1 MPELHESVAPRS
13 AASHQALPASCEAIV
28 RTLAATSAR
37 AQVIRR
43 VASLVPIRQIAT
55 CKHARRRFVRRI
67 VDKLRVVL
75 SRHRSK
81 EQIVDLCPMSC
92 PCHNCRTRSMLPA
105 RFLRLGPHVFHGCAQ
120 AECVAEIGPF
130 RRRGAQDRTMHGDVW
145 SMAPG
150 FPGGSVQQTL
160 CRSKREFPRTLYE
173 TASRRPQRRSE
184 RHLQPG
190 CNTRSEAEGSG
201 GGFIVYR
208 HRCIFVVCVFLEKSA
223 YVVHPRITNSQL
235 FTHSSYTH
243 LGS

>member
-1 MPELHESVAPRS
+1 
-13 AASHQALPASCEAIV
+13 
-28 RTLAATSAR
+28 
-37 AQVIRR
+37 
-43 VASLVPIRQIAT
+43 
-55 CKHARRRFVRRI
+55 
-67 VDKLRVVL
+67 
-75 SRHRSK
+75 
-81 EQIVDLCPMSC
+81 
-92 PCHNCRTRSMLPA
+92 MLPA

-208 HRCIFVVCVFLEKSA
+208 HRCIFVKIGGAFYDDRDSV
-223 YVVHPRITNSQL
+223 NSVGC
-235 FTHSSYTH
+235 TV
-243 LGS
+243 

>member
-208 HRCIFVVCVFLEKSA
+208 HRCIFVKILPLSSA
-223 YVVHPRITNSQL
+223 SCSQRWDKL
-235 FTHSSYTH
+235 
-243 LGS
+243 